1 MVTAEQ
7 IKRFAGEQYT
17 WAVETRRQLH
27 KIPEPGFRE
36 IKTKALI
43 KQKLEEI
50 GLEYEAPS
58 GGWITALV
66 DGGKPGKVTAI
77 RADFDALPIDEP
89 EGLPFRSEHPGYM
102 HACGHDMHT
111 SILLSTGR
119 LLKSLPNGFHGKCLL
134 MFEPAEETEGGAKPM
149 AESGML
155 ERYKVDRVYGLHV
168 MPRLILGQI
177 ESRCGTLNASTDSIE
192 LIVKGT
198 GSHGA
203 YPENSNDAIVCA
215 AQLVSALQTIVSRNV
230 SPLESAVLTLGTI
243 SGGNASNI
251 ICDEVRM
258 TGTLRC
264 ADKHLRQK
272 LVRRIQEVSEG
283 VASALGCTVQANV
296 TEGYCA
302 LVNTDEHV
310 KRVLDTACMLYGSE
324 QTLVKDAPSMGGED
338 FSYFLDRAP
347 GAFFHI
353 GCSTDADHIGAP
365 LHSRDFRPDERC
377 MEIGIAME
385 AALTVNE

>member
-1 MVTAEQ
+1 MYTVEQ
-7 IKRFAGEQYT
+7 IKRFANEQYD

-27 KIPEPGFRE
+27 RIPEPGFQE
-36 IKTKALI
+36 TKTKALI

-50 GLEYEAPS
+50 GLVYDAPA

-66 DGGKPGKVTAI
+66 DGGKPGKVTAF
-77 RADFDALPIDEP
+77 RADFDALPLEEP

-111 SILLSTGR
+111 AMLLSTGR
-119 LLKSLPNGFHGKCLL
+119 LLKNLPDGFNGKCLL

-155 ERYKVDRVYGLHV
+155 EKYAVDRVYGLHV
-168 MPRLILGQI
+168 MPRLPVGQV
-177 ESRCGTLNASTDSIE
+177 ESRYGTLNASTDGIE

-203 YPENSNDAIVCA
+203 YPENGNDAIVCA
-215 AQLVSALQTIVSRNV
+215 AQLISALQSIVSRNV

-243 SGGNASNI
+243 RGGSASNI

-264 ADKHLRQK
+264 ADKQLRQK
-272 LVRRIQEVSEG
+272 IVKRIEDMCSG
-283 VASALGCTVQANV
+283 IGTALGCEVQAKI

-310 KRVLDTACMLYGSE
+310 TRILNAARALYGDDNA
-324 QTLVKDAPSMGGED
+324 LIKDAPSMGAED
-338 FSYFLDRAP
+338 FSYFIDRTP

-365 LHSRDFRPDERC
+365 LHSRDFMPDERC

-385 AALTVNE
+385 AALTIND